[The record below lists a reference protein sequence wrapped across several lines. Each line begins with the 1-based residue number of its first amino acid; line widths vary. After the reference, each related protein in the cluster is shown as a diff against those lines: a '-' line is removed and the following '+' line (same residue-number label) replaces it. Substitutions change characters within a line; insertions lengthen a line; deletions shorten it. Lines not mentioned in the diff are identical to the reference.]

1 MTLPSVWTPIEV
13 RWDFLSNVYA
23 QVPGDPEVIAKW
35 VDSRK
40 PRVRPPGGKSID
52 EIQAEVLESL
62 AEGEPEPE
70 YQMLVFQYTELEGQR
85 VIALRQETIR
95 AHLKDCASVL
105 SAQFIGKVEKERSF
119 AVKFKNAVYLDPR
132 QRWLVLRREDGRPI
146 TTPDAERQK
155 TTLLG
160 GPAITKPD
168 GEIDR
173 MVHTWRG
180 NALKRIQY
188 LEPPVSVTFRL
199 LLLGKSII
207 LPDLQRVM
215 EYGGVHGYGGERSLD
230 GGKYLATITEGTHG

>member
-1 MTLPSVWTPIEV
+1 MSREVSSVWTPINV
-13 RWDFLSNVYA
+13 KWDFLSNVYA

-35 VDSRK
+35 IESRK

-52 EIQAEVLESL
+52 EIQEEVLQSL

-70 YQMLVFQYTELEGQR
+70 YQMLVFQYTELEGER
-85 VIALRQETIR
+85 VIALRQETLR

-132 QRWLVLRREDGRPI
+132 QRWLPLRREDG
-146 TTPDAERQK
+146 TP
-155 TTLLG
+155 
-160 GPAITKPD
+160 ITKPD

-188 LEPPVSVTFRL
+188 LEAPCSVTFRL
-199 LLLGKSII
+199 LLLGQSITAK
-207 LPDLQRVM
+207 DLGRVLD
-215 EYGGVHGYGGERSLD
+215 YGGVHGYGGERSLD
-230 GGKYLATITEGTHG
+230 GGKYLATILSEEG

>member
-1 MTLPSVWTPIEV
+1 MMLASVWTPITV
-13 RWDFLSNVYA
+13 RWDFVSHVYA

-35 VDSRK
+35 IEARK

-52 EIQAEVLESL
+52 EIQEEVFASL

-70 YQMLVFQYTELEGQR
+70 YQMLVFQYVELEGQR

-119 AVKFKNAVYLDPR
+119 AVKFKNGVYLDPR
-132 QRWLVLRREDGRPI
+132 TRWLPLRRPDGSV
-146 TTPDAERQK
+146 
-155 TTLLG
+155 
-160 GPAITKPD
+160 ITKPD

-188 LEPPVSVTFRL
+188 LEAPLSVTFRL
-199 LLLGKSII
+199 LLLGRSITAK
-207 LPDLQRVM
+207 DLGRVLD
-215 EYGGVHGYGGERSLD
+215 YGGVHGYGGERSLD
-230 GGKYLATITEGTHG
+230 GGKYLPNIEETDDNG

>member
-1 MTLPSVWTPIEV
+1 MTQESVWTPINI

-35 VDSRK
+35 IDARK

-52 EIQAEVLESL
+52 EINEEVLASL
-62 AEGEPEPE
+62 AEGEPEPD
-70 YQMLVFQYTELEGQR
+70 YQMLVFQYTDFEGQR

-95 AHLKDCASVL
+95 AHLKECASVL

-132 QRWLVLRREDGRPI
+132 QRWLLPRREDGS
-146 TTPDAERQK
+146 
-155 TTLLG
+155 LV
-160 GPAITKPD
+160 TKPD

-188 LEPPVSVTFRL
+188 LEPSLWIRFRL
-199 LLLGKSII
+199 LLLGQSIT
-207 LPDLQRVM
+207 LKDLGRVLD
-215 EYGGVHGYGGERSLD
+215 YGGVHGYGGERSLD
-230 GGKYLATITEGTHG
+230 GGKYFATIEKEDDHG